1 VAIEVVAPALLA
13 HASPE
18 QLERW
23 LPPMAPAED
32 VWCQLF
38 SEPDAGS
45 DLASLA
51 TRATRNGDDWLVTGQ
66 KVWCTWGQFARRGLL
81 LARTG
86 SPESRHRGITAFV
99 LDMAAP
105 GVEVRPL
112 RTMTGVSEFAEVF
125 LDGASIP
132 DIDRVGPEGGGWGV
146 ALAMLAAERG
156 TYAVRRASVIRA
168 ALGEVLA
175 RARSCP
181 ISARAR
187 AAVLRAT
194 IELHL
199 LDLNIGALVQAMGTP
214 GAVAPDAAITKTS
227 LTRAEQAVFAG
238 AQEVLGLDGLAWA
251 GGQPPVV
258 ESYLYSRAASIY
270 GGSSQIQRNV
280 IGERLLGLP
289 REPA

>member
-1 VAIEVVAPALLA
+1 
-13 HASPE
+13 
-18 QLERW
+18 
-23 LPPMAPAED
+23 
-32 VWCQLF
+32 
-38 SEPDAGS
+38 
-45 DLASLA
+45 
-51 TRATRNGDDWLVTGQ
+51 
-66 KVWCTWGQFARRGLL
+66 
-81 LARTG
+81 
-86 SPESRHRGITAFV
+86 
-99 LDMAAP
+99 
-105 GVEVRPL
+105 
-112 RTMTGVSEFAEVF
+112 VSEFAEVF
-125 LDGASIP
+125 LDGAPVP
-132 DIDRVGPEGGGWGV
+132 DVDRVGPEGGGWGV

-175 RARSCP
+175 RARSRR

-194 IELHL
+194 IDLHL
-199 LDLNIGALVQAMGTP
+199 LDLNIGALVQAMGSP
-214 GAVAPDAAITKTS
+214 GAAAPDATITKTS

-251 GGQPPVV
+251 GEQPSVV